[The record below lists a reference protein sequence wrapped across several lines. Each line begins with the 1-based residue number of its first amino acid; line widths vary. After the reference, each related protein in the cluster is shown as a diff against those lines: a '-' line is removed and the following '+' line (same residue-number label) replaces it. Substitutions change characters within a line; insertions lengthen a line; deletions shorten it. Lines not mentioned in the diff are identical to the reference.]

1 MHSQA
6 QKEAGFQADT
16 VPGICLSVALQDIV
30 AAPWGPGSLLLSMQG
45 ARLSREAFLIRV
57 WAQQWW
63 RWFSL
68 LLTPSLGS
76 AGCSVLAP
84 LWA

>member
-1 MHSQA
+1 M
-6 QKEAGFQADT
+6 
-16 VPGICLSVALQDIV
+16 SVALQDI
-30 AAPWGPGSLLLSMQG
+30 ATAPWGLGSLLLSMQG
-45 ARLSREAFLIRV
+45 ARLSREAFLVWV

-68 LLTPSLGS
+68 LPTPSLGS
-76 AGCSVLAP
+76 AGCSVLAL